1 MRAGDGSNDF
11 ALEGKIALVTGAASG
26 IGLACARRYA
36 AEGATVI
43 GTDVDTTTDPGFE
56 LRPLDVADSSAWS
69 AVVEEINDEHGRLDL
84 VHLNAGIR
92 IGVADIGELADDDY
106 LRVIGVNQHG
116 VLFGL
121 RATVPL
127 LEAAGGGTVVVTA
140 SRASL
145 GPLPNDL
152 AYVMS
157 KHAVNGLV
165 RSVAQDLQTR
175 GITIN
180 AICPATVDTG
190 FLAGAGREQLEAAGI
205 VVMDSEEVASGVMAI
220 IGSASTGECFVQLP
234 GAMPEPFEFPPI
246 PGR

>member
-1 MRAGDGSNDF
+1 MSPTLA
-11 ALEGKIALVTGAASG
+11 GKIVLVTGAASG

-36 AEGATVI
+36 REGATVI
-43 GTDVDTTTDPGFE
+43 ATDVVGGDEAGADAGIEF
-56 LRPLDVADSSAWS
+56 RSLDVTDSSAWNDLVA
-69 AVVEEINDEHGRLDL
+69 AVAETHGRLDL

-92 IGVADIGELADDDY
+92 VGIGDIGALTDDDY
-106 LRVIGVNQHG
+106 LRVIAVNQHG
-116 VLFGL
+116 VVFGL
-121 RATVPL
+121 RATLPL
-127 LEAAGGGTVVVTA
+127 LEAAGGGDVVVTA

-165 RSVAQDLQTR
+165 RSVADDLGSR
-175 GITIN
+175 GISIN

-190 FLAGAGREQLEAAGI
+190 FLAGAGRERLEAAGI
-205 VVMDSEEVASGVMAI
+205 AVMDSAEVADGVMEMLSL
-220 IGSASTGECFVQLP
+220 GTTGQCYVQLP
-234 GAMPEPFEFPPI
+234 GGTPEPFEFPAV

>member
-1 MRAGDGSNDF
+1 MSAT
-11 ALEGKIALVTGAASG
+11 LTGKVALVTGAASG

-36 AEGATVI
+36 REGATVI
-43 GTDVDTTTDPGFE
+43 ATDVVAGGDVLAESGIEF
-56 LRPLDVADSSAWS
+56 RSLDVTDSAAWDLLVAAVAD
-69 AVVEEINDEHGRLDL
+69 DHGRLDL

-92 IGVADIGELADDDY
+92 VGIGDIEALSDDDY
-106 LRVIGVNQHG
+106 LRVIAVNQHG
-116 VLFGL
+116 VVFGL
-121 RATVPL
+121 RATLSL
-127 LEAAGGGTVVVTA
+127 LEQGGGGAVVVTA

-165 RSVAQDLQTR
+165 RSVAAELHGR
-175 GITIN
+175 GISIN

-190 FLAGAGREQLEAAGI
+190 FLAGTPRERLEAAGI
-205 VVMDSEEVASGVMAI
+205 AVMDSDEVAEGVMQILAQT
-220 IGSASTGECFVQLP
+220 STGECYVQLP
-234 GAMPEPFEFPPI
+234 GGVPEPFEFPPV

>member
-1 MRAGDGSNDF
+1 MTGMLDGRV
-11 ALEGKIALVTGAASG
+11 ALVTGAASG

-36 AEGATVI
+36 REGATVI
-43 GTDVDTTTDPGFE
+43 ATDVVAGDEVLTDDGIEF
-56 LRPLDVADSSAWS
+56 RSLDVTDSAAWDDLVA
-69 AVVEEINDEHGRLDL
+69 AVTDTHGRLDL

-92 IGVADIGELADDDY
+92 VGIGDVGELRDDDY
-106 LRVIGVNQHG
+106 LRVIAVNQHG
-116 VLFGL
+116 VFFGL
-121 RATVPL
+121 RSTVPL
-127 LEAAGGGTVVVTA
+127 LEAAGGGNVVVTA

-165 RSVAQDLQTR
+165 RSVADDLGSR
-175 GITIN
+175 GIRIN

-190 FLAGAGREQLEAAGI
+190 FLAGAGRERLEAAGI
-205 VVMDSEEVASGVMAI
+205 AVMDSTEVADGVMEILGLEA
-220 IGSASTGECFVQLP
+220 TGQCYVQLP
-234 GAMPEPFEFPPI
+234 GSTPQPFEFPAV

>member
-1 MRAGDGSNDF
+1 MTG
-11 ALEGKIALVTGAASG
+11 ALEGRIALVTGAASG

-36 AEGATVI
+36 REGATVI
-43 GTDVDTTTDPGFE
+43 ATDVVAPADDTGLEFRE
-56 LRPLDVADSSAWS
+56 LDVTDSAAWDRLVAAVTAD
-69 AVVEEINDEHGRLDL
+69 HGGLDL

-92 IGVADIGELADDDY
+92 IGVGDVTSLDDADY
-106 LRVIGVNQHG
+106 LRVIAVNQHG
-116 VLFGL
+116 VFFGL
-121 RATVPL
+121 RATVPV
-127 LEAAGGGTVVVTA
+127 LEQRGGAVVVTA

-165 RSVAQDLQTR
+165 RSVAADLEGR
-175 GITIN
+175 GISIN

-190 FLAGAGREQLEAAGI
+190 FLAGTPRARLEEAGI
-205 VVMDSEEVASGVMAI
+205 AVMDVEEVAEGVMAI
-220 IGSASTGECFVQLP
+220 LAGSTTGECFVQLP
-234 GAMPEPFEFPPI
+234 GGSPTPFDFAPV